1 MKNLAHNTY
10 QCLFHQHTEKDG
22 ISYFSEALEDLCPQ
36 IRVLNQFSK
45 LSLIV
50 AHNTCDNKI
59 NLVNTFPS
67 RKNDFISLLSSN
79 IYNGRVTL
87 QQNLSSIQNFYSK
100 LFAHILKISC
110 INIWLGKKHESYKR
124 MDHQW
129 LQWVLPGEP

>member
-1 MKNLAHNTY
+1 MKKLAHNTY

-59 NLVNTFPS
+59 NS
-67 RKNDFISLLSSN
+67 EY
-79 IYNGRVTL
+79 IY
-87 QQNLSSIQNFYSK
+87 
-100 LFAHILKISC
+100 
-110 INIWLGKKHESYKR
+110 
-124 MDHQW
+124 
-129 LQWVLPGEP
+129 

>member
-59 NLVNTFPS
+59 NLVNTFTS
-67 RKNDFISLLSSN
+67 RKNGFFSLFSSN
-79 IYNGRVTL
+79 IYNGGVKL
-87 QQNLSSIQNFYSK
+87 QENLSSIQNFYSK

-110 INIWLGKKHESYKR
+110 INIWLSKKHESYKR
-124 MDHQW
+124 MDH
-129 LQWVLPGEP
+129 

>member
-59 NLVNTFPS
+59 NSEYIHLQEKWILFHFFLLTFIMEES
-67 RKNDFISLLSSN
+67 H
-79 IYNGRVTL
+79 YE
-87 QQNLSSIQNFYSK
+87 
-100 LFAHILKISC
+100 KI
-110 INIWLGKKHESYKR
+110 W
-124 MDHQW
+124 D
-129 LQWVLPGEP
+129 